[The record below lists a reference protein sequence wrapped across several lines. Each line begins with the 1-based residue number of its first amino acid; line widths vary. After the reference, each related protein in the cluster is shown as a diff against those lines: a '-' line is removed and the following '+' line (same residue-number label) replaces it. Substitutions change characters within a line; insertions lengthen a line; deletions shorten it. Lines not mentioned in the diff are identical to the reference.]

1 MYLTQLNAI
10 ACRVLP
16 RKNKRSTFPGAAILS
31 FKSGHLMFSPALIW
45 RRTSFGTHTQAGS
58 TFVARMLTVVATLK
72 SQRRDVLEFMTQ
84 AVVAA
89 RGGKPAPC
97 LLPEVV
103 SCSDEHDLLSAA

>member
-1 MYLTQLNAI
+1 
-10 ACRVLP
+10 
-16 RKNKRSTFPGAAILS
+16 
-31 FKSGHLMFSPALIW
+31 
-45 RRTSFGTHTQAGS
+45 
-58 TFVARMLTVVATLK
+58 MLTVVATLK